1 MSRTKQYKKVVIPQK
16 ISLGSKI
23 KEFGENKFKT
33 VVSFSEA
40 TGKSTTDLYR
50 YFNGKVIPGADF
62 IQRLKQLGCDINW
75 LLSNDNKELNR
86 VSAPVCIS
94 TLKELEKENNML
106 KKEIKNLYSLLSKIE
121 KLVVNYGK
129 Q

>member
-50 YFNGKVIPGADF
+50 YFNGKVIPGQTLFNA
-62 IQRLKQLGCDINW
+62 
-75 LLSNDNKELNR
+75 LN
-86 VSAPVCIS
+86 
-94 TLKELEKENNML
+94 
-106 KKEIKNLYSLLSKIE
+106 SLAVI
-121 KLVVNYGK
+121 
-129 Q
+129 